1 IALQTHDN
9 NIKTLTPNQQKLF
22 TSPTQEKVTAESLGI
37 QRLKVFEK
45 YKVSPLGELKP
56 SKYEPRQPIA
66 LKTTPKTQKPNKDS

>member
-1 IALQTHDN
+1 MA
-9 NIKTLTPNQQKLF
+9 K
-22 TSPTQEKVTAESLGI
+22 SLGI

-66 LKTTPKTQKPNKDS
+66 LKTTPKDKNPTKDS